1 MNRFITGTN
10 VLLVILVAI
19 GSFSLSYSALSD
31 LASKNGFTDWRAYVL
46 PLVID
51 IGMLAFGL
59 AVVHAHLHSTNPLRR
74 RGLNLLYT
82 GVTVAY
88 NLIHAPN
95 NLTAQGLAVIPPLT
109 LFFTFEVLMAMVE
122 YNIKR
127 NQEKAT
133 ITGYDNA
140 LSLAQKGFSELMERV
155 DIQGKEALS
164 QQKAALLEAQAGFEV
179 NLNRLSDELAERDSQ
194 ISELQKRLEV
204 ALDPVK
210 ARREDILI
218 RLQSDNPPTQK
229 ELAEIWGVTTQ
240 TIQTDI
246 KALNGSIAK

>member
-127 NQEKAT
+127 NQEKA
-133 ITGYDNA
+133 DNDI
-140 LSLAQKGFSELMERV
+140 AQIK
-155 DIQGKEALS
+155 Q
-164 QQKAALLEAQAGFEV
+164 
-179 NLNRLSDELAERDSQ
+179 
-194 ISELQKRLEV
+194 
-204 ALDPVK
+204 
-210 ARREDILI
+210 EDVPE
-218 RLQSDNPPTQK
+218 QNSTDK
-229 ELAEIWGVTTQ
+229 ELATLRQELLALKKQMDSPKDNVSIRREKMLDLLQSSPIRPTQAELAKELDVSIQ
-240 TIQTDI
+240 TIKNDL
-246 KALNGSIAK
+246 KALNGRANGTGHKLAS

>member
-10 VLLVILVAI
+10 TLLVILVAI

-74 RGLNLLYT
+74 RLLNLLYT
-82 GVTVAY
+82 GVTVIY

-95 NLTAQGLAVIPPLT
+95 NLTAQGLAIIPPLT
-109 LFFTFEVLMAMVE
+109 LFFTFEVLMAMIE
-122 YNIKR
+122 HNIKR

-133 ITGYDNA
+133 IAGYDNA
-140 LSLAQKGFSELMERV
+140 LSLAQKGFADLMGQVETIKAQHIAAIGER
-155 DIQGKEALS
+155 DNQ
-164 QQKAALLEAQAGFEV
+164 
-179 NLNRLSDELAERDSQ
+179 LAE
-194 ISELQKRLEV
+194 LQQALEV
-204 ALDPVK
+204 ASNPVIH
-210 ARREDILI
+210 RREKVLSLI
-218 RLQSDNPPTQK
+218 ENYRGEFGEEPTQAY
-229 ELAEIWGVTTQ
+229 LAEQTGVSIQ
-240 TIQTDI
+240 TIRGDI
-246 KALNGSIAK
+246 KRLNGVGK